1 MRHQKTGDGD
11 DNGEEPQRPTKERMK
26 RQPNM
31 AKNSSNKRTKSGQAN
46 APQKKAQKQDASYLT
61 S

>member
-1 MRHQKTGDGD
+1 M
-11 DNGEEPQRPTKERMK
+11 N

-31 AKNSSNKRTKSGQAN
+31 AKNSSNKKTKSGQAN
-46 APQKKAQKQDASYLT
+46 APQKKAQKWDASYLT